1 MQKILSETAKNM
13 VEVHFLRENAGLAAE
28 GLHKRGIRDAENLI
42 EEIIGLDDRR
52 KILQGK
58 RDDLL
63 HRINKAS
70 KEIGALYQKGE
81 REEADEQRLL
91 VGRWKEDVGL
101 AEAELEKVSVELR
114 SRLLD
119 MPNIPH
125 ASVAAGS
132 SEEDNEVIRENL
144 DGMRKKGEEDLPHW
158 DLMAQLDIVDLAL
171 GAKITGSG
179 FPVFKGKGARLQR
192 ALVQFFLDRAGK
204 AGCTEIAPP
213 ILVNSASATGTGQLP
228 DKEGQMY
235 YVEKDDLYLIP
246 TSEVPVTNIFRDE
259 ILKREQLPVKFT
271 AFTPC
276 FRREAG
282 SYGADV
288 KGLNRVHQ
296 FDKVEMVVFS
306 KPEDS
311 YQMLDWMVE
320 HVAGLLDD
328 LKLPYRIL
336 RLCGGDLGMA
346 SALTYDFE
354 VYSVTQERWLEV
366 SSVSNFETYQ
376 SNRMKIRYRT
386 EDGTTRLVHTLNGS
400 VLALPRIIAAIL
412 ENYQKDGEIKIP
424 EVLRTYTGFEC
435 IK

>member
-1 MQKILSETAKNM
+1 MQKILPETAKNM
-13 VEVHFLRENAGLAAE
+13 VEVHFLRENAGLAGE
-28 GLHKRGIRDAENLI
+28 GLRKRGIRDAENLV
-42 EEIIGLDDRR
+42 EEIVGLDDRR

-63 HRINKAS
+63 HQINKAS

-81 REEADEQRLL
+81 REKAEEQRLL
-91 VGRWKEDVGL
+91 VGRWKEDAGQ
-101 AEAELEKVSVELR
+101 AEAELEKVSDMLR
-114 SRLLD
+114 NRLLD

-125 ASVAAGS
+125 VSVPAGS
-132 SEEDNEVIRENL
+132 TEEDNEVVRENP
-144 DGMRKKGEEDLPHW
+144 DGLRKKEEGDLPHW

-179 FPVFKGKGARLQR
+179 FPVFKGKGAKLQR
-192 ALVQFFLDRAGK
+192 ALVQFFLDRAGE

-213 ILVNSASATGTGQLP
+213 ILVNAASATGTGQLP

-311 YQMLDWMVE
+311 YRMLDWMVE

-354 VYSVTQERWLEV
+354 VYSVTQDRWLEV

-412 ENYQKDGEIKIP
+412 ENYQKDGEIEIP